1 MNFCPIEEAKSF
13 QRTKITIIY
22 SPLNVPRLFSSICKS
37 VSYLPDGATLILS
50 FHLIC
55 SQISGTSHTQV
66 CAGLWVLC
74 EYLITSQVWGVPLRV
89 DMRWRTAASYCQTL
103 RGVYQ
108 RYSGTNLLA
117 CCNAIQCVRPY
128 MWPQGWNWRL
138 LDWLSLTFLVIL
150 AQNKMCLL
158 SAIYLKFTNISKIC
172 VKCSKKSRKL

>member
-22 SPLNVPRLFSSICKS
+22 SPLHVPRLFSSICKS

-103 RGVYQ
+103 RGV
-108 RYSGTNLLA
+108 SFTHHAVLA
-117 CCNAIQCVRPY
+117 ASQQADIK
-128 MWPQGWNWRL
+128 L
-138 LDWLSLTFLVIL
+138 HFILTSDTVLP
-150 AQNKMCLL
+150 
-158 SAIYLKFTNISKIC
+158 IYWHVVMQFSVSDLIC
-172 VKCSKKSRKL
+172 GHKDETGDYLNHWA